1 VRLLLPRADAQDEA
15 ALPQARPA
23 TLPGGR
29 ESVLLV
35 DDNPAVRSVAAR
47 HLAALGYA
55 VSEAESGPAALEVLR
70 SGARVDLLLTDM
82 VMPGGMTGAAL
93 AQAARQ
99 ARPSLKVLFTTG
111 FAGTTE
117 DGSDPDPALLL
128 RKPYRRQALAEQVRA
143 ALDG

>member
-1 VRLLLPRADAQDEA
+1 M
-15 ALPQARPA
+15 
-23 TLPGGR
+23 
-29 ESVLLV
+29 
-35 DDNPAVRSVAAR
+35 RSVAAR

-55 VSEAESGPAALEVLR
+55 VHEADSGPAALDVLR
-70 SGARVDLLLTDM
+70 SGARVDLLFTDI

-99 ARPSLKVLFTTG
+99 VRPSLKVLFTTG
-111 FAGTTE
+111 FARIAE
-117 DGSDPDPALLL
+117 DGSEPEPSPLL